1 MENDVITLNMAGNSK
16 KDNQTMIISEV
27 KFVMARI
34 TRVMIKIWAT
44 NSPKSPKINIQSK
57 SHK

>member
-27 KFVMARI
+27 KFVMAS
-34 TRVMIKIWAT
+34 
-44 NSPKSPKINIQSK
+44 NN
-57 SHK
+57 